1 MADTTALPE
10 PTPIAEPVEDRVEAA
25 EKGERKP
32 RRRPGGAEPTMTLT
46 VKVKRFNPETDER
59 PRWDTFQVPAEA
71 MDRALDLLH
80 YVKWHLDGS
89 LTFRKSCAHGICGS
103 DAMKINGENQ
113 LACSILVQDLGL
125 KDGDTVTFEPLPAAP
140 VIKDL
145 VIDQARFF
153 DKYRAVMPWLIND
166 GATPEKERIQSPE
179 QHAVIEDATKCIMC
193 GACTHSCPSTW
204 ADPDYLGPGRHA
216 QGVPLRV
223 RQPRHRARGAAQDRR
238 LEGRPV
244 EVLHDLQL
252 RPGVPEGDRHH
263 ALALGPQA
271 EGRHD
276 AILGDGGQG
285 VTCEEPE
292 RLVHPSP
299 RWRGSQVSIILA
311 ERRTLTPA
319 PRAVGTGA
327 GGLGGLR

>member
-1 MADTTALPE
+1 MTDD
-10 PTPIAEPVEDRVEAA
+10 PTPVTEPIEDRVEEA
-25 EKGERKP
+25 EKSPSNTP
-32 RRRPGGAEPTMTLT
+32 RRRAGGAAPTMTLT

-59 PRWDTFQVPAEA
+59 PHFDAFQVPAEA

-80 YVKWHLDGS
+80 YVKWHLDGT

-145 VIDQARFF
+145 VVDQSRFF

-166 GATPEKERIQSPE
+166 EATPVKERIQSPE

-204 ADPDYLGPGRHA
+204 ADPDYLGP
-216 QGVPLRV
+216 
-223 RQPRHRARGAAQDRR
+223 AAMLKAYRYVFDSR
-238 LEGRPV
+238 
-244 EVLHDLQL
+244 D
-252 RPGVPEGDRHH
+252 
-263 ALALGPQA
+263 
-271 EGRHD
+271 
-276 AILGDGGQG
+276 
-285 VTCEEPE
+285 TEPE
-292 RLVHPSP
+292 ERLKVVDSKDGLWKCYTIFNCVQACPKGIDIT
-299 RWRGSQVSIILA
+299 RWLSALKRKSVTT
-311 ERRTLTPA
+311 RY
-319 PRAVGTGA
+319 
-327 GGLGGLR
+327 